1 MPVVFCNKTMK
12 PPVLVSG
19 VQRWGMFC
27 ELNFVL
33 GRGGSKFPKRQMC
46 LSFCFFLFFD
56 LSIQAFF
63 DFSSIP
69 GL

>member
-33 GRGGSKFPKRQMC
+33 GRGGSKFPKTTNVS
-46 LSFCFFLFFD
+46 LVLFFS
-56 LSIQAFF
+56 L
-63 DFSSIP
+63 
-69 GL
+69 L